1 MPETY
6 KSQLTIIG
14 STAATIIYSGV
25 TATGA
30 YALVNSINIS
40 NINTSYGNLAT
51 VELVRGST
59 GYSIITAA
67 SLPVQASLQVLDSPL
82 VVQEDDTLQ
91 ITAGYTYGIHV
102 IVSALEIT

>member
-1 MPETY
+1 MPENY

-14 STAATIIYSGV
+14 STAATTIYDGV
-25 TATGA
+25 TVTGG

-40 NINTSYGNLAT
+40 NTNTSYGNLAT
-51 VELVRGST
+51 VEIVRGST

-67 SLPVQASLQVLDSPL
+67 SIPVQASLQVLDSPL
-82 VVQEDDTLQ
+82 VVQEDDILRL
-91 ITAGYTYGIHV
+91 TAGYTYGIDV